1 MTKIIWYNE
10 LAENI
15 GNIDIEKRE
24 LKIKETAEKICK
36 TRRDHADSIKKDID
50 NIRVEDE
57 QIEKLIRNI
66 RDNYG
71 ILDEKDKQD
80 IETKCHQLEESI
92 RDYIEKCE
100 KLCARFKNQKIKVV
114 AFGPKSQGKSTFTS
128 LYTGLDHAV
137 VAVKQ
142 AGNDDKTG
150 ATSVIL
156 HSGEE
161 KGIEI
166 RVLLK
171 SQEEILSMIN
181 SSLNALRELNLSIP
195 GTNNNGIYNSWDD
208 FMDIMKNQPLKK
220 RTFENLLSL
229 ENSAKVENFTSNCA
243 VLKSVFRTPTIIKE
257 LNLEIKGDSDFSEV
271 LPKSVI
277 DDEVKKHGQKIKLNE
292 LPMYNDMQYEGN
304 QRFMTVSLI
313 KIFKNLGRQ
322 NMFENFEICD
332 TKGLSEDAGGSAH
345 EDSIYK
351 ELNEADAA
359 FSIFMLKT
367 GDASQTF
374 YENLAKRIHSKDSSI
389 VKPSNFASK
398 HFVILN
404 VAEDGFTKSVPTVA
418 IDIRK
423 QNDVASKVYI
433 GALKNN
439 SYDGKP
445 IDAKCFVDSLILDML
460 ETIVFNTKENDNS
473 LIKECNEMVKSIN
486 ASKDDLI
493 KCLSQIQIKED
504 EYNIDNILLEKIQ
517 AFCIAAI
524 EKLEKMASSHNIIL
538 PDIEN
543 GEYDT
548 SNTTSYS
555 QNNDDDDDDEDHTE
569 ETNEVSSASI
579 TPMPMEHLSNSASKV
594 DPKRNVRIFKM
605 ITARPDM
612 DEIEIEKKLGK
623 CTSVSDAAISDI
635 LDNEIKSLAGSNV
648 YMGENIKYALKVK
661 GSATDIGGYIDS
673 VSALLYEVI
682 KNNINIKYI
691 GSQDIDS
698 IISLRDELY
707 SAIWEAFKFSDLYGA
722 FNENVLK
729 ANIQNEVIDEWLS
742 YYSNDK
748 KDPEA
753 SAITPEVSYNILIA
767 YFKELDFEPASKL
780 GAGTIINWESLK
792 QAICKVYRRFNFE
805 GRVLEK
811 LTNEEK
817 LKRNIFVQLRASL
830 MNEAKLIGGII
841 GMYPKNPDELLNKG
855 IITAD
860 ECKKISDQYKWGILH
875 NTREQLDSKRVTP
888 LSVTS
893 VQE

>member
-1 MTKIIWYNE
+1 
-10 LAENI
+10 
-15 GNIDIEKRE
+15 
-24 LKIKETAEKICK
+24 
-36 TRRDHADSIKKDID
+36 
-50 NIRVEDE
+50 
-57 QIEKLIRNI
+57 
-66 RDNYG
+66 
-71 ILDEKDKQD
+71 
-80 IETKCHQLEESI
+80 
-92 RDYIEKCE
+92 
-100 KLCARFKNQKIKVV
+100 
-114 AFGPKSQGKSTFTS
+114 
-128 LYTGLDHAV
+128 
-137 VAVKQ
+137 
-142 AGNDDKTG
+142 
-150 ATSVIL
+150 
-156 HSGEE
+156 
-161 KGIEI
+161 
-166 RVLLK
+166 
-171 SQEEILSMIN
+171 
-181 SSLNALRELNLSIP
+181 
-195 GTNNNGIYNSWDD
+195 
-208 FMDIMKNQPLKK
+208 MKNQPLKK

-229 ENSAKVENFTSNCA
+229 ENFAKVENFTSNCA

-277 DDEVKKHGQKIKLNE
+277 DDEVKNHGKKIELNE

-439 SYDGKP
+439 SYDGKQ
-445 IDAKCFVDSLILDML
+445 INAKCFVDSLILDML
-460 ETIVFNTKENDNS
+460 ETIVLNTKESDNS
-473 LIKECNEMVKSIN
+473 LIKKCNESVISIN

-493 KCLSQIQIKED
+493 KCLSHIQIKED
-504 EYNIDNILLEKIQ
+504 EYNIDNILLEKIE
-517 AFCIAAI
+517 AFRIAAI
-524 EKLEKMASSHNIIL
+524 EKLQEMADRHHIIL
-538 PDIEN
+538 SDIEN
-543 GEYDT
+543 GEYGT
-548 SNTTSYS
+548 SNTTSSS
-555 QNNDDDDDDEDHTE
+555 QNNDNDNDDDDDDDDHTE
-569 ETNEVSSASI
+569 ETNEGSSDPI
-579 TPMPMEHLSNSASKV
+579 IPMPMEHLSSSVPEV

-612 DEIEIEKKLGK
+612 EEIEIEKKLK
-623 CTSVSDAAISDI
+623 EYTSVCDAAISYI

-648 YMGENIKYALKVK
+648 YMGENIKYAPKVK

-673 VSALLYEVI
+673 VSALLYEAI
-682 KNNINIKYI
+682 KNNINIKYT

-698 IISLRDELY
+698 IIRLRHELY
-707 SAIWEAFKFSDLYGA
+707 SAIWEVFKFSNLYGA

-729 ANIQNEVIDEWLS
+729 ANIQNKVISEWLA
-742 YYSNDK
+742 YYSKAK
-748 KDPEA
+748 KDSEA

-780 GAGTIINWESLK
+780 GAGTIIKWDLLE

-817 LKRNIFVQLRASL
+817 LKRNIFVKLRTSL
-830 MNEAKLIGGII
+830 TSAATLIGGII
-841 GMYPKNPDELLNKG
+841 GMYPKNPNELSNKG

-860 ECKKISDQYKWGILH
+860 ECKKISDQYKWGILY

-888 LSVTS
+888 LSVTP
-893 VQE
+893 VQG